1 MDGKVIIGHGSLRS
15 TFGAKWSETCM
26 ISLTVVLFDCESDH
40 CFLKLWTVLILS
52 LSVNWVISLW
62 RVHQENTKAFERLPS
77 GKAKCKTC
85 CKEISCTG
93 GNTSGLLRHLEAY
106 HPKLAKVGIDL
117 ILDLLLHSFRSWT
130 LRSWNELFRDRKGNL
145 NQEKEV
151 RVRSPGRT
159 FLVHK
164 STRWTNNCRRSSKRP
179 W

>member
-1 MDGKVIIGHGSLRS
+1 MIWRLCWGMGLMDWKVIIGHRSLRS

-52 LSVNWVISLW
+52 LSVNWVIS
-62 RVHQENTKAFERLPS
+62 Q
-77 GKAKCKTC
+77 AKCKTC

-159 FLVHK
+159 FLVHR
-164 STRWTNNCRRSSKRP
+164 STRWTKKCRRSSKRP